1 MGANGLIMT
10 NTLRPTLSE
19 RTETERLAS
28 RRDYLERLTNAQ
40 SIEELWQL
48 HCAKMADYGFDRL
61 IYGFTRYR
69 TATSLGDPEDFVVL
83 SNHTAEYIE
92 NFIGKGLYFHAPMV
106 RWALEH
112 EGASSWSLIADMQ
125 ASGTLTASERSVI
138 EFNHKHGVTAG
149 YSISFKSISPRTK
162 GAIALT
168 AHPGMSQDDVDA
180 VWAKAGRDIVVMN
193 NVAHLKILTLPY
205 SGPTRGLTKR
215 QREALQWVGDGK
227 TTADIALLMGLTPA
241 TVEKH
246 LRLAREAL
254 NVETTAQAVLKAAF
268 QNQMFVFEN

>member
-1 MGANGLIMT
+1 MT
-10 NTLRPTLSE
+10 DSAALEIPDPTE
-19 RTETERLAS
+19 GDRLAA

-48 HCAKMADYGFDRL
+48 HCDKMATFGFDRL

-69 TATSLGDPEDFVVL
+69 TATSLGDPEDFVIL
-83 SNHTAEYIE
+83 TNHDESYTDA
-92 NFIGKGLYFHAPMV
+92 FLGKGLYFHAPMV
-106 RWALEH
+106 NWALNH
-112 EGASSWSLIADMQ
+112 EGACSWSILGEMMR
-125 ASGTLTASERSVI
+125 SGTITDSERKVI
-138 EFNHKHGVTAG
+138 DFNRQHGVTSG

-168 AHPGMSQDDVDA
+168 ARPGMTQEEVDA
-180 VWAKAGRDIVVMN
+180 TWSVHGRDIVVMN

-205 SGPTRGLTKR
+205 AGPARGLTKR

-227 TTADIALLMGLTPA
+227 TTADIALIMGLTAA

-254 NVETTAQAVLKAAF
+254 NVDTTAQAVLKAAF
-268 QNQMFVFEN
+268 LNQMFVFET